1 MAGPFC
7 CGDPWSPDLGCQH
20 ARDAQPKHGLNI
32 EVPVGHNCCMAE
44 DEIEKLLREING
56 NTGQPA
62 SSSDVAK
69 GSGKS
74 AARRNEPQAGGGRFA
89 FAAIAGVSLGVAAWF
104 VGLILPFTSAVSAG
118 IGGAFA
124 AFIAAFIAGPPRWFS
139 S

>member
-1 MAGPFC
+1 
-7 CGDPWSPDLGCQH
+7 
-20 ARDAQPKHGLNI
+20 
-32 EVPVGHNCCMAE
+32 MAE

-56 NTGQPA
+56 ATQPSPSA
-62 SSSDVAK
+62 EVAK
-69 GSGKS
+69 NSS
-74 AARRNEPQAGGGRFA
+74 ASPARRDAPAASGGRFA
-89 FAAIAGVSLGVAAWF
+89 FAVIAGVGLGVAAWF